1 MKRCSTS
8 YVIREI
14 GIKTTVRYHHIPI
27 KMTSIWSS
35 NPLNA
40 VEDMKQYSHFKRQL
54 VVSYKTDSFHK
65 MQHHLPFDIYTKELK
80 THPNK
85 NLHMDVHSSTIPSC
99 QNLEATKMSSSRWM
113 DK

>member
-14 GIKTTVRYHHIPI
+14 GIKTTVGYHHIPI

-40 VEDMKQYSHFKRQL
+40 VDMKQYSHFERQL

-85 NLHMDVHSSTIPSC
+85 NLHMDAHSSTIPSC
-99 QNLEATKMSSSRWM
+99 QDLEATKMSSSRWM